1 MHMYMYGKNKHIF
14 DFKTNKIHCY
24 LLLKLVTFKG
34 NSADGET
41 DFVHVIIRAQCNTFC
56 RCNFQ
61 SDSCV
66 IG

>member
-1 MHMYMYGKNKHIF
+1 MYMYGKNKHIF

-41 DFVHVIIRAQCNTFC
+41 DFVHVIIGAQCNTFC
-56 RCNFQ
+56 TM
-61 SDSCV
+61 
-66 IG
+66 